1 MELVKLR
8 QSTKDMELVKLRQST
23 QELYNDIDSCIT
35 DLINARTPEK
45 KDEDGERKA
54 LFRMEGLMVATL
66 QQLSCVIDAIPVNDE
81 GPTETVKKYVLQRAD
96 GRFWTKKKHPTK
108 SYFEKDLSK
117 AYLFSTEKSA
127 KEHLSRP
134 EMGEMAVKIRP
145 VIATLLANDEPI
157 YIPSV
162 WTEESIKKSPSM
174 YSWASIDDGKYEH
187 GEKYY
192 DADGNEITKEEYE
205 ALVRRPTD

>member
-1 MELVKLR
+1 MKLEELKN
-8 QSTKDMELVKLRQST
+8 STI
-23 QELYNDIDSCIT
+23 ELYNDIDSCIT
-35 DLINARTPEK
+35 DLINARTPGK

-66 QQLSCVIDAIPVNDE
+66 QQLSCIIDAIPDDN
-81 GPTETVKKYVLQRAD
+81 K
-96 GRFWTKKKHPTK
+96 
-108 SYFEKDLSK
+108 
-117 AYLFSTEKSA
+117 
-127 KEHLSRP
+127 
-134 EMGEMAVKIRP
+134 
-145 VIATLLANDEPI
+145 PI

-162 WTEESIKKSPSM
+162 WREEDIKKSPSM

>member
-1 MELVKLR
+1 MELA
-8 QSTKDMELVKLRQST
+8 KLRQST

-35 DLINARTPEK
+35 DLINARTPGK

-66 QQLSCVIDAIPVNDE
+66 QQLSCIIDAL
-81 GPTETVKKYVLQRAD
+81 PTDTVL
-96 GRFWTKKKHPTK
+96 
-108 SYFEKDLSK
+108 
-117 AYLFSTEKSA
+117 
-127 KEHLSRP
+127 
-134 EMGEMAVKIRP
+134 
-145 VIATLLANDEPI
+145 
-157 YIPSV
+157 IPSV

-205 ALVRRPTD
+205 ALLRRALVRRPTDWIKRVGPPPFKQSDDK

>member
-1 MELVKLR
+1 
-8 QSTKDMELVKLRQST
+8 MELVKLRQST

-35 DLINARTPEK
+35 DLINARTPGK

-66 QQLSCVIDAIPVNDE
+66 QQLSRILDALRSTEPVKPIFIPSVWREEDI
-81 GPTETVKKYVLQRAD
+81 KKYVLQRAD

-108 SYFEKDLSK
+108 SYFEKDFSN

-134 EMGEMAVKIRP
+134 EMSEMAVKIRP
-145 VIATLLANDEPI
+145 VMATLLANDDPI
-157 YIPSV
+157 CIPSV
-162 WTEESIKKSPSM
+162 WREEDIKKSPSM
-174 YSWASIDDGKYEH
+174 YSWASIDGGKYEH

>member
-1 MELVKLR
+1 
-8 QSTKDMELVKLRQST
+8 MELVKLRQST

-35 DLINARTPEK
+35 DLISARTPGK

-66 QQLSCVIDAIPVNDE
+66 QQLSCIIDAL
-81 GPTETVKKYVLQRAD
+81 PTDTVL
-96 GRFWTKKKHPTK
+96 
-108 SYFEKDLSK
+108 
-117 AYLFSTEKSA
+117 
-127 KEHLSRP
+127 
-134 EMGEMAVKIRP
+134 
-145 VIATLLANDEPI
+145 
-157 YIPSV
+157 IPSV
-162 WTEESIKKSPSM
+162 WVEENIKKSPSM

>member
-1 MELVKLR
+1 MKLEKLKN
-8 QSTKDMELVKLRQST
+8 STI
-23 QELYNDIDSCIT
+23 ELYNDIDSCI
-35 DLINARTPEK
+35 DELLAARK
-45 KDEDGERKA
+45 AKDENGEGRA

-66 QQLSCVIDAIPVNDE
+66 QQLSCIIDAIPDE
-81 GPTETVKKYVLQRAD
+81 NK
-96 GRFWTKKKHPTK
+96 
-108 SYFEKDLSK
+108 
-117 AYLFSTEKSA
+117 
-127 KEHLSRP
+127 
-134 EMGEMAVKIRP
+134 
-145 VIATLLANDEPI
+145 PI

-162 WTEESIKKSPSM
+162 WREEDIKKSPSM